1 MLLHH
6 RLLTVGEAAL
16 VLRQSPRSV
25 RGKIAAGVIP
35 ALKIGAGPRAPI
47 RIDSGELDA
56 WLEARH
62 LTKGTEN
69 Q

>member
-1 MLLHH
+1 MLVQP
-6 RLLTVGEAAL
+6 RLLTVGEVAL
-16 VLRQSPRSV
+16 RLRQSPRSV
-25 RGKIAAGVIP
+25 RDKIAAGEIP
-35 ALKIGAGPRAPI
+35 AIKIGNGPRAPL
-47 RIDSGELDA
+47 RIDSGELDR